1 MNLLVAYEQNHLTI
15 STHFNLAVCID
26 TSCPVPFN
34 INPAEGKACGLLLLL
49 YQSDACLKGLRTGWI
64 KQEN

>member
-15 STHFNLAVCID
+15 STHCNLAVCID

-34 INPAEGKACGLLLLL
+34 KNPAEGKAASTVL
-49 YQSDACLKGLRTGWI
+49 AK
-64 KQEN
+64 